1 MRQQFPLILIL
12 MADDF
17 CDLGSFGDLATSTT
31 TFSKTSMSFVS
42 SSLTT
47 GISLLSLSDKSAVVG
62 DLDVD
67 CAPRTAL
74 LGHFAL
80 RAPFGFSSLSSTLVY
95 DQSTVSLRLCVP
107 AVCCVICAAVARS
120 LMFDGR
126 WTHRLP
132 LSSVGIVL
140 LTLFEP

>member
-1 MRQQFPLILIL
+1 ML
-12 MADDF
+12 

-47 GISLLSLSDKSAVVG
+47 GISLLSLSDKSAVGMVG